1 MSHFTDVATCKWT
14 FFLTPQK
21 TKDLTFYLGASRP
34 PGTGRMLHS
43 RPMSSF
49 PLYVPPKLR
58 SSATAKPVK
67 RPKMAAKR
75 SCTTHS
81 QTHTWDH
88 ASVVADVVPKGLP
101 VVFILW
107 VVEGVKC
114 DWESWRQILH
124 QHLDLLIDQSASWV
138 GRQVR
143 WAGPRHGGQPSAEG
157 ANHNIYW
164 EPLFEESVIYSWLIL
179 HLTGAA

>member
-1 MSHFTDVATCKWT
+1 MNFFFTR
-14 FFLTPQK
+14 QQ
-21 TKDLTFYLGASRP
+21 TKDLMFYLGASRP

-67 RPKMAAKR
+67 RPKITAER
-75 SCTTHS
+75 SCSGTTHS
-81 QTHTWDH
+81 QTHTWDG
-88 ASVVADVVPKGLP
+88 ASVVADVVPKSLP

-114 DWESWRQILH
+114 DWESRWQILY
-124 QHLDLLIDQSASWV
+124 QHLDLLIDQSTSWV

-143 WAGPRHGGQPSAEG
+143 WAGPRHGSQPSAEG
-157 ANHNIYW
+157 ANHKIYW
-164 EPLFEESVIYSWLIL
+164 EPLFDESVIY
-179 HLTGAA
+179 